1 MLYALRETFQLKA
14 RFALNLESVSVGK
27 FLPPVIILGSSQ
39 FTPQELLVKYS
50 SYFVPVLWFEIAI
63 KNKKIAHLQRWPTE

>member
-50 SYFVPVLWFEIAI
+50 SYFVPVL
-63 KNKKIAHLQRWPTE
+63 